1 MEVIELSAGIYPA
14 PKCISDWYK
23 ELPKRK
29 DGQLDKR
36 NQGSKEFNAYVSQME
51 HLSIQAMQNNVPF
64 RLMSKSEWWI

>member
-36 NQGSKEFNAYVSQME
+36 NQDSKEFNAYVSQME
-51 HLSIQAMQNNVPF
+51 HLSIQAMQNDEPF